1 MKTREGEIQRIDGN
15 FPLVRFHWNESRI
28 YEGCEIDHLWFSKI
42 IGKHAYGNLLVTWRG
57 PMDVKLENVRDQAE
71 RIEWE
76 KGTRIRGP
84 DLFHVVAEFPQI
96 GNDLILMYSL
106 QVMLCD
112 ALATRLLELG
122 HRPKTKGTDI
132 FVEVK
137 KLNVGICSA
146 TPTSCTMHY
155 GVNITL
161 EGEPSIPEGVDAC
174 GLADLL
180 GGDAEGAVALMEEV
194 VTIWAGRIEDIHVK
208 AYKTR

>member
-1 MKTREGEIQRIDGN
+1 VKTGEGEIQRIDGN
-15 FPLVRFHWNESRI
+15 FPLVRFRWKESRT
-28 YEGCEIDHLWFSKI
+28 YEGCEIDHLWFSKV

-57 PMDVKLENVRDQAE
+57 PMEVKLENVRDQTE

-76 KGTRIRGP
+76 EGTRIRGP

-106 QVMLCD
+106 QAMLCD
-112 ALATRLLELG
+112 TLASRLLELG
-122 HRPKTKGTDI
+122 HRPTVTGTDI
-132 FVEVK
+132 YVGGG

-146 TPTSCTMHY
+146 TPTSCTMHF
-155 GVNITL
+155 GVNIVL
-161 EGEPSIPEGVDAC
+161 DGEPSIPDGVDAC

-180 GGDAEGAVALMEEV
+180 GGDVNGAAALMEEV
-194 VTIWAGRIEDIHVK
+194 VANWAGRIEDIHVK